1 MTTTWTP
8 PVILDGLG
16 HTQLRICRYLVEREA
31 ARTGGRPPVDLTASE
46 IAWHLSGG
54 DVGPDYLS
62 TNGAYCALRCLEGRR
77 IVERTGERRA
87 DLARRAVTWR
97 ITDDG
102 LQAFADKAARDTP
115 LDSHD

>member
-16 HTQLRICRYLVEREA
+16 HTQLRICRCLIEREIGQPS
-31 ARTGGRPPVDLTASE
+31 TDLTASE

-54 DVGPDYLS
+54 DVGSGYVS
-62 TNGAYCALRCLEGRR
+62 TNAAYCALRALEGRR

-87 DLARRAVTWR
+87 SSARRAVTWR

-102 LQAFADKAARDTP
+102 LQAFADKATRDAL
-115 LDSHD
+115 LDSYY

>member
-1 MTTTWTP
+1 MTSTWTP

-31 ARTGGRPPVDLTASE
+31 DDQARVDLTASE

-54 DVGPDYLS
+54 DVGPDYVS
-62 TNGAYCALRCLEGRR
+62 TNAAYCALRALEGRR
-77 IVERTGERRA
+77 IMERSGERRTG
-87 DLARRAVTWR
+87 LARRAVTWR
-97 ITDDG
+97 ITDAG